1 MNRYDDCFEING
13 FPSPCGDV
21 MFLKVTGKRQIY
33 FVFPSPCGDVMFRLS
48 IVKISWVRCF
58 RPLAGM

>member
-1 MNRYDDCFEING
+1 MFQKDYTRFENQ
-13 FPSPCGDV
+13 
-21 MFLKVTGKRQIY
+21 LK
-33 FVFPSPCGDVMFRLS
+33 VFPSPCGDVMFRLS